1 MEEKKRNS
9 KQKDNNGFGGSNG
22 NSKLNRDRL
31 SEVEFMLQN
40 TNDWIKFA
48 DSKIAII
55 SSILFAVYA
64 IIGVYMVNYIHG
76 ITDYS
81 ANLSLKVLSI
91 VLFGLSL
98 LAFVVTLAFIVAAI
112 TPRWFGIKYTPQ
124 KKKNSYFYAD
134 VSLYKGANEFI
145 ESAQKET
152 YEDRINSILE
162 EIYINSGVCTKKMR
176 WLTVITYLLSSA
188 ILLNLLAV
196 VISIFTCF

>member
-9 KQKDNNGFGGSNG
+9 KQKDNNGFDGSNDNG
-22 NSKLNRDRL
+22 KLNRDSL

-112 TPRWFGIKYTPQ
+112 TPRWFGIKYMPQ

-134 VSLYKGANEFI
+134 VSLYKNADEFI
-145 ESAQKET
+145 DCAKKET

-176 WLTVITYLLSSA
+176 WLTIITYLLSSA

-196 VISIFTCF
+196 VISLFAR